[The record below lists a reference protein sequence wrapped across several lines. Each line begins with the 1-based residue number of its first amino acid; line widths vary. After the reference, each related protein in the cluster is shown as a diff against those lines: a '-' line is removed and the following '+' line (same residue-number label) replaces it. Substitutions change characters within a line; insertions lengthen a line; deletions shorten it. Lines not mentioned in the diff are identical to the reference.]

1 MERNACRKRKGPRLV
16 DVGSVFFAIICILQ
30 GVFLCIYPTKY
41 LNGGGVFTILLFF
54 IAASFMALYL
64 RFHKRLRRR
73 YQQWFDKHIPK
84 CAHDLDI
91 KSWLWL
97 VWLVYSIGLMVT
109 TAVIFNG
116 VIKDNHKE
124 TYWDTMISATFGN
137 VTMCRTKDN
146 EIFYKDG
153 TICGSLSNKTFCWKI
168 NRNVDGL
175 LRTDKLFGPNV
186 LKLTLC
192 ATPVLMLLLLKS
204 ARAPTRKGEKPKESS
219 NATGT

>member
-1 MERNACRKRKGPRLV
+1 MEQNACRKRKGPRLV

-73 YQQWFDKHIPK
+73 YQQWFNKHIPK

-109 TAVIFNG
+109 IAVIFNG

-124 TYWDTMISATFGN
+124 TRCNRMISVAFEN
-137 VTMCRTKDN
+137 VTMCQTKDN

-153 TICGSLSNKTFCWKI
+153 TICGSVSNETFCLKTKSRM
-168 NRNVDGL
+168 NGL
-175 LRTDKLFGPNV
+175 LKADEFFGPNV
-186 LKLTLC
+186 LKVTLC